1 MDLAILEVV
10 CTLTRYGVSIFPRPL
25 SPTTRSWHKAIIHVS
40 LCLSDRHDYD
50 PPRDSSLG
58 SRLLTAPTNFKIIF
72 IFFGVITVGFSFVM
86 WTYMPD
92 SPAEAKF
99 LDDHDKLVA
108 LERLRMNQMGVASG
122 EWRHDHLKESFSD
135 PKTYLWF
142 ALLFSISIPSGGI
155 AAFGPLIIGAF
166 GFDNFTAIL
175 MNIPFGAIQLTT
187 TLGAA
192 LLAQRIKK
200 KGPVIALLC
209 APPALGC
216 VVLMATPHDSLHQ
229 VRLLT
234 GYYLLAFFPGISK
247 FLILPPSC
255 YLYADT

>member
-1 MDLAILEVV
+1 MFL
-10 CTLTRYGVSIFPRPL
+10 RL
-25 SPTTRSWHKAIIHVS
+25 SG
-40 LCLSDRHDYD
+40 RHDYD
-50 PPRDSSLG
+50 PSRDSSLG

-99 LDDHDKLVA
+99 LDDHDKLIA

-216 VVLMATPHDSLHQ
+216 IVLMATPHDSLHQ